1 MHKNFNIAD
10 ERARYFAIMITPKP
24 DWNDE
29 PCMQQEEN
37 LVKWALL
44 FTLRLVYEV
53 LIVSMCL
60 SIHIMQQ

>member
-29 PCMQQEEN
+29 PCMQ
-37 LVKWALL
+37 
-44 FTLRLVYEV
+44 
-53 LIVSMCL
+53 
-60 SIHIMQQ
+60 